1 MFLLMALMLK
11 NLRNQ
16 IEIQKSPLL
25 IIDQGMFSRSGTR
38 TMAAQLA
45 LADVTL
51 AEAGL
56 MIEVIINVLY
66 PMFPSPF

>member
-1 MFLLMALMLK
+1 
-11 NLRNQ
+11 
-16 IEIQKSPLL
+16 
-25 IIDQGMFSRSGTR
+25 
-38 TMAAQLA
+38 MAAQLA